1 MKLNFY
7 KLFFVCFL
15 FILLIILVFSFSLRS
30 FTTHGI
36 GDKNNDIWAA
46 CWYYWMM
53 KGFVSSFPDLNFH
66 TYKIFYPTGI
76 NYFLYIPFT
85 FNNFLS
91 LLFIFIFNPVTTHNL
106 MIFLSVFLNCI
117 GMYLLANYLTD
128 NFYASVIS
136 GVIFGM
142 HPYVLG
148 QIFNGTIETV
158 NMFWIPIYVL
168 ALIKLI
174 NEENI
179 KCIFVTAICLSGAT
193 LFSWY
198 YGFYLIIFS
207 FLYFLLQMF
216 FGQESNVNC
225 KWKKCFMYSFLLYCI
240 IIIPIVYP
248 FFKNVV
254 FVKPIQEIH
263 RSQEIFIVDI
273 IDFFKVG
280 KDIITP
286 VSRKFMKL
294 TYIGYVSLLLSIVAF
309 WKERKK
315 IKLIKWAIIG
325 VFFSILTLGSYLKV
339 NGTIFFNVPLPS
351 RLFPLINTYRAFSIV
366 ILSLS
371 ILAGYGVNKI
381 TEILKS
387 KIFKNIATVIIIGLI
402 LSEFLILSPV
412 PYPLPLTN
420 MKVPEIYYKLAQDKE
435 KYGIIEYP
443 YDFFRPLY
451 SGKYMYYQ
459 TVHQKYLPIGDTYI
473 MRGEFWELIN
483 KNDTLN
489 SFVFR
494 KKDFLKYPPS
504 LIKKEIEILNK
515 KDFKYI
521 IVHHNELTFQESR
534 KIDVF
539 LRKYCSK
546 IKDYPGAI
554 SLYKLR

>member
-15 FILLIILVFSFSLRS
+15 FILLIILMFSFSLKS

-36 GDKNNDIWAA
+36 GDKNNDIWTA
-46 CWYYWMM
+46 CWYYWMT
-53 KGFVSSFPDLNFH
+53 KDFVSSFPDLNFH
-66 TYKIFYPTGI
+66 TYKIFYPTGV

-117 GMYLLANYLTD
+117 GMYLLANYLTG
-128 NFYASVIS
+128 NFYASVVS

-158 NMFWIPIYVL
+158 NMFWIPVYVWSL
-168 ALIKLI
+168 LKLTKRG
-174 NEENI
+174 NL
-179 KCIFVTAICLSGAT
+179 KYIFITTSCLLFAT

-207 FLYFLLQMF
+207 FIYFLLQMF
-216 FGQESNVNC
+216 FGQEGEVNC
-225 KWKKCFMYSFLLYCI
+225 RWKKYFMYSLLLYGI
-240 IIIPIVYP
+240 IITPIVYP

-254 FVKPIQEIH
+254 FVKPMQEIH

-273 IDFFKVG
+273 VNFFKTG
-280 KDIITP
+280 KEN
-286 VSRKFMKL
+286 VSQYNREFMKI
-294 TYIGYVSLLLSIVAF
+294 TYLGYIPLLLSFFAF
-309 WKERKK
+309 WRGRKRRG
-315 IKLIKWAIIG
+315 LIKWVITGI
-325 VFFSILTLGSYLKV
+325 VFSILTLGSNLKV
-339 NGTIFFNVPLPS
+339 NGKTFFDVPLPS
-351 RLFPLINTYRAFSIV
+351 KWFPLINTYRAFSIV
-366 ILSLS
+366 LLSLS
-371 ILAGYGVNKI
+371 ILVGYGVNKI

-387 KIFKNIATVIIIGLI
+387 KNYKNIATVIIIGLI
-402 LSEFLILSPV
+402 LSEFLILSPI

-420 MKVPEIYYKLAQDKE
+420 MKVPEVYYKLAQDKE

-451 SGKYMYYQ
+451 NGKYMYYQ
-459 TVHQKYLPIGDTYI
+459 TVHQKYLPVGNSYI
-473 MRGEFWELIN
+473 MRRDFWELIN
-483 KNDTLN
+483 KNDILN

-494 KKDFLKYPPS
+494 KRDFLRYPPP

-515 KDFKYI
+515 KGFKYI
-521 IVHHNELTFQESR
+521 IVHHNELTYQESR
-534 KIDVF
+534 EINVF

-546 IKDYPGAI
+546 IKNYPGGI